1 MFIVGKICGL
11 GALLYTPWACLLR
24 EIHDSSTP
32 NKADRQVVTDRHAEM
47 DSVMRAAEQTS
58 VVRAPPPPM
67 ITCLIDFIYLT
78 TVSVA
83 V

>member
-24 EIHDSSTP
+24 ETHDSSTP

-58 VVRAPPPPM
+58 VVRAPSPM